1 MTNRQLNLN
10 AFIYPTG
17 HHEASWRHSGSVPER
32 LYDVTYFQE
41 LARLAESA
49 KLDAVFFA
57 DGPALRTEVKYR
69 PDYGLEPITTLVAMA
84 TVTTHLGL
92 IATASTTYYEPYNL
106 ARLFSSLDHISGGR
120 AAWNIVTTA
129 TDAAAANFGYTE
141 HPDVHERYARAREF
155 VDAAIKLWDSWEDD
169 ALVLDKTAGVYADP
183 DKIHRIDVEGDYVKV
198 RGPFGSARSP
208 QGRPVLVQAGSSNDG
223 RDFAST
229 YAEAIFTAHQRIE
242 DAQAFYTDIKTRAA
256 AFGRNPDHVKILPG
270 LSPFIG
276 ATEAEAKELHR
287 EFNELTI
294 VKYGLGQL
302 QKMGRIDVSRL
313 ELDEKVPVDLFAGAG
328 DITDNNNSRRL
339 VFAKIVERE
348 QPTLRQLL
356 HKLAGARGHNVVAGT
371 PVQIADII
379 EEWFTNGAAD
389 GFNIMPPQY
398 PQGLE
403 AFASQVVPILQER
416 SLFRTEYTGT
426 TLRDHYGLPRPES
439 QYAHELALSGA
450 TGDFAPGGATGDF
463 ALSGV

>member
-1 MTNRQLNLN
+1 MTHRQLSLN

-17 HHEASWRHSGSVPER
+17 HHEASWRHPGSAPER
-32 LYDVTYFQE
+32 IYDVHYFQE
-41 LARLAESA
+41 LARAAEAA

-57 DGPALRTEVKYR
+57 DGPALRTEVRYR

-120 AAWNIVTTA
+120 AGWNIVTTA
-129 TDAAAANFGYTE
+129 SDAAAANFGLTD
-141 HPDVHERYARAREF
+141 HPDVRQRYARAREF
-155 VDAAIKLWDSWEDD
+155 VDATVKLWDSWEDD
-169 ALVLDKTAGVYADP
+169 AVVADKAAGVYADP
-183 DKIHRIDVEGDYVKV
+183 DKIHRVDVEGEYISV
-198 RGPFGSARSP
+198 RGPFNSARSP

-223 RDFAST
+223 RDFAAN
-229 YAEAIFTAHQRIE
+229 YAEAIFTAHQRIS
-242 DAQAFYTDIKTRAA
+242 DAQAFYRDIKLRAA
-256 AFGRNPDHVKILPG
+256 DAGRNPDHVKILPG
-270 LSPFIG
+270 LSPFLG
-276 ATEAEAKELHR
+276 ATEAEAQELHR

-294 VKYGLGQL
+294 VEYGLGQL
-302 QKMGRIDVSRL
+302 QKMGRIDVSG
-313 ELDEKVPVDLFAGAG
+313 LDLDAVVPAELFAGAG
-328 DITDNNNSRRL
+328 DITDNDNSRRL

-379 EEWFTNGAAD
+379 EEWFTRGAAD

-403 AFASQVVPILQER
+403 AFTSTVVPILQER
-416 SLFRTEYTGT
+416 GLFRTEYTGT
-426 TLRDHYGLPRPES
+426 TLRDHYGLTRPES
-439 QYAHELALSGA
+439 QYARTFASSGTA
-450 TGDFAPGGATGDF
+450 
-463 ALSGV
+463 

>member
-1 MTNRQLNLN
+1 MTVDTKKRQLNLN

-17 HHEASWRHSGSVPER
+17 HHEASWRHPDSTPER
-32 LYDVTYFQE
+32 IYDVRYFQD
-41 LARLAESA
+41 LARTAEAA

-57 DGPALRTEVKYR
+57 DGPALRTEVRYR

-84 TVTTHLGL
+84 TATSHLGL

-129 TDAAAANFGYTE
+129 TDAAAANFGLRD
-141 HPDVHERYARAREF
+141 HPDVAERYARAREF
-155 VDAAIKLWDSWEDD
+155 VEATVKLWDSWEDD
-169 ALVLDKTAGVYADP
+169 AVVVDKRAGVYADP
-183 DKIHRIDVEGDYVKV
+183 DKIHRIDVEGEYVSV
-198 RGPFGSARSP
+198 RGPFNSARSP

-223 RDFAST
+223 RDFAAR
-229 YAEAIFTAHQRIE
+229 YAEAIFTAHQQVS
-242 DAQAFYTDIKTRAA
+242 DAQAFYSDIKRRAGE
-256 AFGRNPDHVKILPG
+256 FGRDAAHLKVLPG

-276 ATEAEAKELHR
+276 RTESEARDLQR
-287 EFNELTI
+287 QFNELTI
-294 VKYGLGQL
+294 VEYGLGQL
-302 QKMGRIDVSRL
+302 AKMGRIDVSGL
-313 ELDEKVPVDLFAGAG
+313 ELDDTVPVELFAGSG
-328 DITDNNNSRRL
+328 DITDNNPSRRL

-348 QPTLRQLL
+348 RPTLRQLL

-379 EEWFTNGAAD
+379 EEWFTHGAAD

-403 AFASQVVPILQER
+403 AFVTGVVPILQER
-416 SLFRTEYTGT
+416 GLFREEYSGT
-426 TLRDHYGLPRPES
+426 TLRDHYGLPRPDS
-439 QYAHELALSGA
+439 QYSREFVTAGTA
-450 TGDFAPGGATGDF
+450 
-463 ALSGV
+463 

>member
-17 HHEASWRHSGSVPER
+17 HHEASWRHPGSAPER
-32 LYDVTYFQE
+32 IYDVSYFRE

-57 DGPALRTEVKYR
+57 DGPALRTEVEYR

-84 TVTTHLGL
+84 TATTHLGL

-106 ARLFSSLDHISGGR
+106 ARLFSSLDHISDGR
-120 AAWNIVTTA
+120 AGWNIVTTA
-129 TDAAAANFGYTE
+129 AEAAAANFGLTG
-141 HPDVHERYARAREF
+141 HPDVRERYARAREF
-155 VDAAIKLWDSWEDD
+155 VDATVKLWDSWEDD
-169 ALVLDKTAGVYADP
+169 ALVIDKAAGVYVDP
-183 DKIHRIDVEGDYVKV
+183 GKIHRIDVEGEYLSV

-223 RDFAST
+223 RDFAAE

-242 DAQAFYTDIKTRAA
+242 DAQAFYLDIKSRARD
-256 AFGRNPDHVKILPG
+256 FGRNPDHVKILPG

-276 ATEAEAKELHR
+276 DTEADAQDLQR
-287 EFNELTI
+287 EFDELTI
-294 VKYGLGQL
+294 VDYGLGQL
-302 QKMGRIDVSRL
+302 QKMGHVDVTGL
-313 ELDEKVPVDLFAGAG
+313 ELDEKVPVELFAGAG
-328 DITDNNNSRRL
+328 DITDNDNSRRL

-348 QPTLRQLL
+348 QPTLRELL

-379 EEWFTNGAAD
+379 EEWFTGGAAD

-403 AFASQVVPILQER
+403 AFISSVVPILQER
-416 SLFRTEYTGT
+416 KLFRTEYSGT
-426 TLRDHYGLPRPES
+426 TLRDHYGLPRPVS
-439 QYAHELALSGA
+439 QYARTLTAAGA
-450 TGDFAPGGATGDF
+450 
-463 ALSGV
+463 